1 MRLRLSRRAALA
13 FGLAAL
19 SSVLTVG
26 PVSAQDYPN
35 KPIKLIVPYGP
46 GGGVDVVARTLADYI
61 STKLGKMVIVE
72 NRVGAGSNVGS
83 TFVAKSDP
91 DGYTLLLGS
100 NANAVNKS
108 LYPNPGYDAGKD
120 ITPIV
125 LVGTVPMVL
134 LAAPTVSA
142 KNVSELLVQAK
153 AKPGSFNVGSGGSG
167 TGEHLA
173 FELFKRQTGMEGVH
187 VPYKGGAAVYTDL
200 MGGQIQLFFNNQ
212 LGAAPHIN
220 SGKLRALGISSP
232 TRSATLPDVPTF
244 AEQGL
249 PDFKVFVWWGV
260 IGPAGI
266 PKNVVTQ
273 INALFNSAISS
284 PEVSKRLESLGAQP
298 QGGTPENFSTF
309 FNAEMKTWA
318 EVIKVANIKLE

>member
-1 MRLRLSRRAALA
+1 MKLSVSRRAVVA
-13 FGLAAL
+13 FGFVLL
-19 SSVLTVG
+19 SSVFAAG
-26 PVSAQDYPN
+26 AVSAQDYPT

-61 STKLGKMVIVE
+61 STKLGKLVIVE

-83 TFVAKSDP
+83 SYVAKSDP

-108 LYPNPGYDAGKD
+108 LYPNPGYDADKD
-120 ITPIV
+120 LTPIV
-125 LVGTVPMVL
+125 LVGRVPMVL
-134 LAAPTVSA
+134 LAAPTVTA
-142 KNVSELLVQAK
+142 KNVSELLAQAK

-167 TGEHLA
+167 TAEHLA
-173 FELFKRQTGMEGVH
+173 FELFKRQTGMDGVH

-212 LGAAPHIN
+212 LGATPHIN
-220 SGKLRALGISSP
+220 SGKLRALGITSP
-232 TRSATLPDVPTF
+232 TRSSSLPDVPTF
-244 AEQGL
+244 SEQGL
-249 PDFKVFVWWGV
+249 PEFKVFVWWGV

-266 PKNVVTQ
+266 PSNTVKQ
-273 INALFNSAISS
+273 INSLFNQAISS

-298 QGGTPENFSTF
+298 QGGTPEMFKEF
-309 FNAEMKTWA
+309 FNAEIKTWA
-318 EVIKVANIKLE
+318 EVIKIANIQLN